1 MGSFGAFLIEKP
13 SHRLEIRCHVVR
25 SRISIGVS
33 RIRDGG
39 QNDNESGL
47 EVHPCFVVPSLEV
60 VSILVF
66 FAFNGEVW
74 RTKEIVRGLVELM
87 QWLYC
92 FAGRKVFGV
101 QQKGV
106 TTPPLD
112 LSITNGLQY
121 ITSHKNLLLVSIVN
135 VVGLFVD
142 LQKNRT
148 DDSINSNC
156 PIVVELT
163 AVALSAS
170 RVG

>member
-66 FAFNGEVW
+66 FAFILAYSNYENLKSE
-74 RTKEIVRGLVELM
+74 R
-87 QWLYC
+87 QH
-92 FAGRKVFGV
+92 GR
-101 QQKGV
+101 
-106 TTPPLD
+106 PPQ
-112 LSITNGLQY
+112 G
-121 ITSHKNLLLVSIVN
+121 
-135 VVGLFVD
+135 F
-142 LQKNRT
+142 
-148 DDSINSNC
+148 IN
-156 PIVVELT
+156 PGIVVSKNIKEVT
-163 AVALSAS
+163 EMIDVKN
-170 RVG
+170 